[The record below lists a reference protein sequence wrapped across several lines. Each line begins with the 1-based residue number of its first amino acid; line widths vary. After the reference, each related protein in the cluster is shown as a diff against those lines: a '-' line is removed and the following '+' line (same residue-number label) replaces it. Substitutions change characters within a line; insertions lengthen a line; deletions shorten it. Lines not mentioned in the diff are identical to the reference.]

1 MDLREEPNMRIFI
14 DAVAAAA
21 ILAIV
26 GALFLVTIQK
36 PASVAFSTD
45 AVRLDKN
52 GS

>member
-1 MDLREEPNMRIFI
+1 MGVREDSIMRIFI

-26 GALFLVTIQK
+26 GALFLVTLQK

>member
-1 MDLREEPNMRIFI
+1 MAFREKPNMRIFI

-21 ILAIV
+21 ILAII
-26 GALFLVTIQK
+26 GALFLVTVQE
-36 PASVAFSTD
+36 PVSVAFSTN